1 MVPVF
6 LRICVLYSL
15 ISTQKHRRDV
25 ITQPRLM
32 TYDPIYHA
40 LLISLLYL
48 SDDDHKYLMLML
60 CFFVLIQIYFNV
72 IFVPEEKRWSLYPLP
87 SQEEGRNGL

>member
-1 MVPVF
+1 
-6 LRICVLYSL
+6 
-15 ISTQKHRRDV
+15 
-25 ITQPRLM
+25 M

-87 SQEEGRNGL
+87 SQEEGRNGLWTHEVSNI